1 MGFVFAEIILRNAGD
16 VELARTGHM
25 EAEDI
30 RQIMVTAL
38 VDTGAY
44 TLALPESIVVQLG
57 LPVVEEREFDLADG
71 SKKAMPV
78 VGPVWLK
85 FKNRQTVCLAVQTH
99 DDEVLLGSIPLED
112 LDVVINPKAQTIE
125 VNPESPYMP
134 KMKLK

>member
-1 MGFVFAEIILRNAGD
+1 MLRETKPLPAPPRYPRRAHPQWLPRQEYETNDEPMGFVFAEIILRNAGD

-57 LPVVEEREFDLADG
+57 LPVVEER
-71 SKKAMPV
+71 
-78 VGPVWLK
+78 
-85 FKNRQTVCLAVQTH
+85 
-99 DDEVLLGSIPLED
+99 
-112 LDVVINPKAQTIE
+112 
-125 VNPESPYMP
+125 
-134 KMKLK
+134 